1 MILPDTVDPEA
12 IADSGYEDA
21 LDRAETP
28 VCAHYSVELLVEAQ
42 QKSGAGE
49 EEQAAVLA
57 LLRAACSLKLDSSPG
72 TPALVSMTP
81 PTASYAT
88 PSLDSFTDTHLAFFE
103 AVRGDI
109 RDPELRARLGDIV
122 WERKHGEASYKA
134 ALDASTRYVES
145 AERLAEQGHWGRV
158 TERLDRAVRLASSL
172 NNQGAKQAALDV
184 VRRLLD
190 EHGEDAPQY
199 ELWAYDF
206 LLGWDTTDASVLAV
220 AVSKAAVRAEKA
232 ETWHRAR
239 LLWES
244 AAGWIGAAGD
254 DFGAVD
260 EGPETPNDALVRAA
274 EVHVLEAEW
283 MGKTNGGQLGV
294 PMQLQAAIKK
304 LRAVGGQ
311 RERIDEIHAE
321 LLAANA
327 KTTPLLQPLSLEG
340 TPTGSFIE
348 TALDAT
354 EILARQ
360 AVEGKPLGEAFLK
373 LTVNVQPQP
382 LTERRAQAESMLS
395 GSIGH
400 ALMPT
405 TFVNAEGK
413 TVARQPSSF
422 STSEEERDAAVT
434 AEMFSQ
440 ATRHYNLLAAGWIDP
455 ARRQILRDHAATFED
470 LYRLLAPSG
479 WIPYGR
485 ERTCIRGLHAG
496 LHGDFLVASHLLIP
510 QFEHAIRALMEGHG
524 HIVSSL
530 DDRGIQDENN
540 INALLYREELAGI
553 LGEGAVFDLKAVLI
567 NRFGFNLRNRIAHGL
582 MHDGE
587 FPSDA
592 QIYVWGLFLRLTCL
606 PLTSLLSPNDG
617 EDDAEATTE

>member
-1 MILPDTVDPEA
+1 M
-12 IADSGYEDA
+12 
-21 LDRAETP
+21 
-28 VCAHYSVELLVEAQ
+28 
-42 QKSGAGE
+42 
-49 EEQAAVLA
+49 
-57 LLRAACSLKLDSSPG
+57 
-72 TPALVSMTP
+72 
-81 PTASYAT
+81 
-88 PSLDSFTDTHLAFFE
+88 
-103 AVRGDI
+103 
-109 RDPELRARLGDIV
+109 GDIV
-122 WERKHGEASYKA
+122 WERRYGDAPYKA

-145 AERLAEQGHWGRV
+145 AERLAEQGHWGHV
-158 TERLDRAVRLASSL
+158 TQRLDRAVRLASGL

-184 VRRLLD
+184 VRRLLE

-206 LLGWDTTDASVLAV
+206 LLGWDTTDASVLAI
-220 AVSKAAVRAEKA
+220 AVSEAAVRAEKA
-232 ETWHRAR
+232 ENWHRAR

-244 AAGWIGAAGD
+244 AAGWIGSAGD
-254 DFGAVD
+254 DFTAVD
-260 EGPETPNDALVRAA
+260 EGPETPSEALIRAA

-311 RERIDEIHAE
+311 RERIDEIHVE

-340 TPTGSFIE
+340 TRTGSFIE

-360 AVEGKPLGEAFLK
+360 AVEGKPLGEALLR
-373 LTVNVQPQP
+373 LTANVQPRP

-606 PLTSLLSPNDG
+606 PLTSLLSPDD
-617 EDDAEATTE
+617 EDDPEPTNE